1 MKYFI
6 VAVVVLVAL
15 QCWPHAGNYLVIIL
29 TRMKNKFI
37 VYAVV
42 PVVLSVGLIGANAA
56 VAHGM
61 FGAASNLSPEQIVS
75 FQQNIFT
82 KEAQILG
89 ISEAELKADWALGK
103 TFNQIIQDRKLD
115 KAQIEQRGQVAQ
127 VAQMKTQLQTLV
139 EKGVITQ
146 AQADSR
152 LAAMQTKMSAV
163 KGKKGH
169 GRMGQMGGIGGA
181 FGF

>member
-1 MKYFI
+1 
-6 VAVVVLVAL
+6 
-15 QCWPHAGNYLVIIL
+15 
-29 TRMKNKFI
+29 MKNKFI

-56 VAHGM
+56 AAHGM
-61 FGAASNLSPEQIVS
+61 FGPASNLSPDEIVS

-82 KEAQILG
+82 KESQILG

-115 KAQIEQRGQVAQ
+115 KTQIEQRMKDAQ
-127 VAQMKTQLQTLV
+127 AVQMKAQLQTLV
-139 EKGVITQ
+139 DKGVITE

-152 LAAMQTKMSAV
+152 LAAMQSKMGSVKGV
-163 KGKKGH
+163 KGKRGGMGH
-169 GRMGQMGGIGGA
+169 MGGFGGP

>member
-1 MKYFI
+1 
-6 VAVVVLVAL
+6 
-15 QCWPHAGNYLVIIL
+15 
-29 TRMKNKFI
+29 MKNKFI

-56 VAHGM
+56 AAHGM
-61 FGAASNLSPEQIVS
+61 FGPAGNLSPDQIVS

-89 ISEAELKADWALGK
+89 ISEADLKADWALGK
-103 TFNQIIQDRKLD
+103 TFNQIIQDRSLD
-115 KAQIEQRGQVAQ
+115 KTQIAQRMKDAQ
-127 VAQMKTQLQTLV
+127 AAEMKAQLQTLV
-139 EKGVITQ
+139 DKGVITQ

-152 LAAMQTKMSAV
+152 LAAMQAKMV
-163 KGKKGH
+163 GVKGH
-169 GRMGQMGGIGGA
+169 GRRGMAQMGGFGGP

>member
-1 MKYFI
+1 
-6 VAVVVLVAL
+6 
-15 QCWPHAGNYLVIIL
+15 
-29 TRMKNKFI
+29 MKNKFI

-56 VAHGM
+56 AAHNM
-61 FGAASNLSPEQIVS
+61 FRPASNLSPDEIVS

-82 KEAQILG
+82 KESQILG

-115 KAQIEQRGQVAQ
+115 KTQIEQRMKDAQ
-127 VAQMKTQLQTLV
+127 AVQMKAQLQTLV
-139 EKGVITQ
+139 DKGVITE

-152 LAAMQTKMSAV
+152 LAAMQSKMGSVKGV
-163 KGKKGH
+163 KGKRGGMGH
-169 GRMGQMGGIGGA
+169 MGGFGGP

>member
-1 MKYFI
+1 
-6 VAVVVLVAL
+6 
-15 QCWPHAGNYLVIIL
+15 
-29 TRMKNKFI
+29 MKNKFI

-56 VAHGM
+56 AAHGM
-61 FGAASNLSPEQIVS
+61 FGPASNLSPDEIVS

-89 ISEAELKADWALGK
+89 ISEVELKADWAQGK

-115 KAQIEQRGQVAQ
+115 KAQIEQRMKDAQ
-127 VAQMKTQLQTLV
+127 AVQMKAQLKTLV
-139 EKGVITQ
+139 DKGVITQ

-152 LAAMQTKMSAV
+152 LAAMQSRMGSV
-163 KGKKGH
+163 KGEKGKR
-169 GRMGQMGGIGGA
+169 GGMGHMGGFGGP